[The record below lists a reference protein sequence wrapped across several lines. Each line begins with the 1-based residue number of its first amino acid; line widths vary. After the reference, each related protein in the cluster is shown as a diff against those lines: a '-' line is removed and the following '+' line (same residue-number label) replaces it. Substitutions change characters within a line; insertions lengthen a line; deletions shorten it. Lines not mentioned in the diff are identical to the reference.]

1 MANRRLMWLSIG
13 ALLIAG
19 CATRSPSGAGP
30 TNDRP
35 PTDGRAAIY
44 IGRPY
49 TADTS
54 FIPLQLELN
63 GRPLASVG
71 MNEYTRVDV
80 TPGTYKLAAADV
92 YLTWIS
98 FGTPIPSEVT
108 AQAGGRYFVIP
119 RSYEGPPRMGVGVN
133 GNLVVPTTS
142 AKRWGALDVTE
153 NTPGTPIP
161 GRFNGLTYVAPNS
174 GEIWK
179 P

>member
-1 MANRRLMWLSIG
+1 MPYRRLALLSIS
-13 ALLIAG
+13 LLLVAG
-19 CATRSPSGAGP
+19 CASRTPTGAGP
-30 TNDRP
+30 TNDMP
-35 PTDGRAAIY
+35 PTDERAAIY

-54 FIPLQLELN
+54 FVPLQMEVN
-63 GRPLASVG
+63 GHRLASVG
-71 MNEYTRVDV
+71 MNEYTRIDV
-80 TPGTYKLAAADV
+80 PPGTYKLAAADV

-98 FGTPIPSEVT
+98 FGTPIPTEVT

-119 RSYEGPPRMGVGVN
+119 RSYEGPPRMGVGMN
-133 GNLVVPTTS
+133 GSLVVPTTT

-153 NTPGTPIP
+153 IPPGAAIP
-161 GRFNGLTYVAPNS
+161 AAFNGLSYVAPNS

>member
-1 MANRRLMWLSIG
+1 MTNRHLASLMISI
-13 ALLIAG
+13 LLVAG

-30 TNDRP
+30 TNDRA

-71 MNEYTRVDV
+71 MNEYTRIDV
-80 TPGTYKLAAADV
+80 PPGTYKLAAADV

-98 FGTPIPSEVT
+98 FGTPIPTEVT
-108 AQAGGRYFVIP
+108 AQSGDRYFVIP

-142 AKRWGALDVTE
+142 AKRWGALDITQ
-153 NTPGTPIP
+153 NPPGTPIP
-161 GRFNGLTYVAPNS
+161 SRFSGLNYVAPNG